1 MRFSIAP
8 AGPGRL
14 AVTGELDFET
24 ASEALRSGSAA
35 LNEAHGNWT
44 VDLGGVT
51 AGDSAGVA
59 VLVEWLSVA
68 LARGTTLRYESVPAQ
83 MISIARISGLED
95 VLFPQSGPEASGTGS
110 SGSSPSSSP

>member
-1 MRFSIAP
+1 MRFRIAP

-35 LNEAHGNWT
+35 LDDRVRAWT
-44 VDLGGVT
+44 IDLGGVT

-68 LARGTTLRYESVPAQ
+68 LARGATLRYESVPAQ

-95 VLFPQSGPEASGTGS
+95 VLFPQSGREG
-110 SGSSPSSSP
+110 SGSGPSGNSPASSP